1 MSIEHILIGKHHG
14 GSDYWRTPF
23 LLFKNLHREFGFTID
38 GAATKHDTLLPRF
51 TDDISRQSWLSEKV
65 FCNPPYSDIPS
76 FLLKASEAD
85 LVAFLIPHR
94 ANTSYW
100 LRHIYSNNHCH
111 EIRILHRA
119 VKYLPPAGH
128 NGLTIRSPF
137 PSAVVVFKKEP
148 RKHEIT
154 QMVCCADTL
163 LPLTII
169 NRGGLRGRPTIYP
182 PETLDS
188 FIKLYRQGKP
198 IKCIADVLRMPL
210 STSYR
215 IAQRFEL
222 KFS

>member
-1 MSIEHILIGKHHG
+1 MSHPIIHIGRYHG
-14 GSDYWRTPF
+14 GSDDWRTPYR
-23 LLFKNLHREFGFTID
+23 LFRNLHREFSFSMD
-38 GAATKHDTLLPRF
+38 GAATEHDALLPRF
-51 TDDISRQSWLSEKV
+51 TDDIHNQSWVGERV
-65 FCNPPYSDIPS
+65 FCNPPYSDTKT
-76 FLLKASEAD
+76 FLLKAAEAD
-85 LVAFLIPHR
+85 LAVFLIPYRPH
-94 ANTSYW
+94 TTYW
-100 LRHIYSNNHCH
+100 LKHLFTNPLCH

-128 NGLTIRSPF
+128 NGLAIRSPF
-137 PSAVVVFKKEP
+137 ASGIIVFKKEP

-198 IKCIADVLRMPL
+198 IKFIADALRMPL
-210 STSYR
+210 STTYR
-215 IAQRFEL
+215 IAQRL
-222 KFS
+222 S

>member
-1 MSIEHILIGKHHG
+1 MSHPIIHIGRHHG
-14 GSDYWRTPF
+14 GSDDWRTPYR
-23 LLFKNLHREFGFTID
+23 LFRNLHREFNFNLD
-38 GAATKHDTLLPRF
+38 GAATEHDALLPRF
-51 TDDISRQSWLSEKV
+51 TDDIHNQSWDGERV
-65 FCNPPYSDIPS
+65 FCNPPYSDTKT
-76 FLLKASEAD
+76 FLVKAPEAD
-85 LVAFLIPHR
+85 LAVFLIPYR
-94 ANTSYW
+94 PQTIYW
-100 LRHIYSNNHCH
+100 LKHIFTNPLCH

-128 NGLTIRSPF
+128 NGLVIRSPF
-137 PSAVVVFKKEP
+137 PSAVVVFKKEQ
-148 RKHEIT
+148 REHEIT

-198 IKCIADVLRMPL
+198 IKCIADALRMPL

-215 IAQRFEL
+215 IAQRL
-222 KFS
+222 S

>member
-14 GSDYWRTPF
+14 GSDCWRTPSPIF
-23 LLFKNLHREFGFTID
+23 RNLHCEFSFSLD

-51 TDDISRQSWLSEKV
+51 TDDIHNQSWVGERV

-76 FLLKASEAD
+76 FLLKSSESD
-85 LVAFLIPHR
+85 LAVFLIPYRPH
-94 ANTSYW
+94 TTYW
-100 LRHIYSNNHCH
+100 LEHVFTNPLCH

-119 VKYLPPAGH
+119 VKFLPPAGH
-128 NGLTIRSPF
+128 NGLVVRAPF
-137 PSAVVVFKKEP
+137 PAAIVIFKSES

-154 QMVCCADTL
+154 QMICCADTL

-198 IKCIADVLRMPL
+198 IKYIADVLRMPL

-215 IAQRFEL
+215 IAQRL
-222 KFS
+222 S

>member
-1 MSIEHILIGKHHG
+1 MSHPIIHIGRYHG
-14 GSDYWRTPF
+14 GSDDWRTPYR
-23 LLFKNLHREFGFTID
+23 LFRNLHREFSFSMD

-51 TDDISRQSWLSEKV
+51 TDDIHNQSWVGERV

-76 FLLKASEAD
+76 FLLKSAEAD
-85 LVAFLIPHR
+85 LAVFLIPYR
-94 ANTSYW
+94 PQTIYW
-100 LRHIYSNNHCH
+100 LEHIFTNPLCH

-128 NGLTIRSPF
+128 NGLVVRAPF
-137 PSAVVVFKKEP
+137 PAALVVFKKEP

-188 FIKLYRQGKP
+188 FIKLYRQGKS
-198 IKCIADVLRMPL
+198 IKCIADALRMPL

-215 IAQRFEL
+215 IAQRL
-222 KFS
+222 S

>member
-14 GSDYWRTPF
+14 GSDDWRTPYR
-23 LLFKNLHREFGFTID
+23 LFRNLHREFNFTSD
-38 GAATKHDTLLPRF
+38 GAATEYDTLLPRF
-51 TDDISRQSWLSEKV
+51 TDDIHNQSWVGERV
-65 FCNPPYSDIPS
+65 FCNPPYSDTKT
-76 FLLKASEAD
+76 FLLKAAEAD
-85 LVAFLIPHR
+85 LAVFLIPHR

-128 NGLTIRSPF
+128 NGLVIRSPF

-154 QMVCCADTL
+154 QMICCADTL

-198 IKCIADVLRMPL
+198 IKYIADVLRMPP

-215 IAQRFEL
+215 IAQRL
-222 KFS
+222 S

>member
-14 GSDYWRTPF
+14 GSDSWRTPP
-23 LLFKNLHREFGFTID
+23 LLFRNLHREFSFSMD
-38 GAATKHDTLLPRF
+38 GAATEHDTLLPRF
-51 TDDISRQSWLSEKV
+51 TDDISRQSWVSEKV

-76 FLLKASEAD
+76 FLIKASEAD
-85 LVAFLIPHR
+85 LAVFLIPYRPH
-94 ANTSYW
+94 TTYW
-100 LRHIYSNNHCH
+100 LRHIFTNPLCH

-119 VKYLPPAGH
+119 VKYLPPAGRR
-128 NGLTIRSPF
+128 GDVLRSPF
-137 PSAVVVFKKEP
+137 ASAIVIFKSES

-154 QMVCCADTL
+154 QMICCADTL

-198 IKCIADVLRMPL
+198 IKYIADALRMPL

-215 IAQRFEL
+215 IAQRL
-222 KFS
+222 S

>member
-1 MSIEHILIGKHHG
+1 MSHPIIHIGRYHG
-14 GSDYWRTPF
+14 GSDDWRTPYR
-23 LLFKNLHREFGFTID
+23 LFRNLHREFSFSMD
-38 GAATKHDTLLPRF
+38 GAATEHDALLPRF
-51 TDDISRQSWLSEKV
+51 TDDIHNQSWVGERV
-65 FCNPPYSDIPS
+65 FVNPPYSDIPS
-76 FLLKASEAD
+76 FLIKASEAD
-85 LVAFLIPHR
+85 LAVFLIPHR

-128 NGLTIRSPF
+128 NGLVVRAPF
-137 PSAVVVFKKEP
+137 PAALVVFKKEP

-198 IKCIADVLRMPL
+198 IKYIADVLRMPL
-210 STSYR
+210 STTYR
-215 IAQRFEL
+215 IVQRL
-222 KFS
+222 S

>member
-1 MSIEHILIGKHHG
+1 NHTDCPLTDFGGKTSIFSHPVYLFLRKFSLQDSRG
-14 GSDYWRTPF
+14 GS
-23 LLFKNLHREFGFTID
+23 
-38 GAATKHDTLLPRF
+38 
-51 TDDISRQSWLSEKV
+51 
-65 FCNPPYSDIPS
+65 YSDTKT
-76 FLLKASEAD
+76 FLVKASEAD
-85 LVAFLIPHR
+85 LAVFLIPYR
-94 ANTSYW
+94 PQTIYW
-100 LRHIYSNNHCH
+100 LKHIFTNPLCH

-154 QMVCCADTL
+154 QTVCCGDTL

-198 IKCIADVLRMPL
+198 IKCIADALRMPL

-215 IAQRFEL
+215 IAQRL
-222 KFS
+222 G

>member
-14 GSDYWRTPF
+14 GSDDWRTPYR
-23 LLFKNLHREFGFTID
+23 LFGFSID

-51 TDDISRQSWLSEKV
+51 TDDIHNQSWVGERV

-76 FLLKASEAD
+76 FLIKASEAD
-85 LVAFLIPHR
+85 LAVFLIPYRPH
-94 ANTSYW
+94 TTYW
-100 LRHIYSNNHCH
+100 LKHLFTNPLCH

-128 NGLTIRSPF
+128 NGLVVRAPF
-137 PSAVVVFKKEP
+137 PAALVVFKKEQ
-148 RKHEIT
+148 REHEIT
-154 QMVCCADTL
+154 QMICCADTL

-188 FIKLYRQGKP
+188 FIKLYMQGNS
-198 IKCIADVLRMPL
+198 IKCIADALRMPL

-215 IAQRFEL
+215 IAQRL
-222 KFS
+222 S

>member
-1 MSIEHILIGKHHG
+1 MSIECILIGKHHG
-14 GSDYWRTPF
+14 GSDCWRTPSLMF
-23 LLFKNLHREFGFTID
+23 RNLHREFSFSLD

-51 TDDISRQSWLSEKV
+51 TDDIHNQSWVGERV

-76 FLLKASEAD
+76 FLLKAPEAD
-85 LVAFLIPHR
+85 LAVFLIPYR
-94 ANTSYW
+94 PQTIYW
-100 LRHIYSNNHCH
+100 LKHIFTNPLCH

-128 NGLTIRSPF
+128 NGLVVRAPF
-137 PSAVVVFKKEP
+137 PAALVVFKKES
-148 RKHEIT
+148 RRHEIT
-154 QMVCCADTL
+154 QMICCADTL

-188 FIKLYRQGKP
+188 FIKLHRQGKS
-198 IKCIADVLRMPL
+198 IKCIADALRMPL

-215 IAQRFEL
+215 IAQRL
-222 KFS
+222 S

>member
-1 MSIEHILIGKHHG
+1 MSHPIINVGRYHG
-14 GSDYWRTPF
+14 GSDDWRTPYR
-23 LLFKNLHREFGFTID
+23 LFHNLHREFNFSLD
-38 GAATKHDTLLPRF
+38 GAATEHDALLPRF
-51 TDDISRQSWLSEKV
+51 TDDIHNQSWVGEKV

-76 FLLKASEAD
+76 FLLKSSESD
-85 LVAFLIPHR
+85 LAVFLIPYRPH
-94 ANTSYW
+94 TTYW
-100 LRHIYSNNHCH
+100 LEHIFTNPLCH

-128 NGLTIRSPF
+128 NGLVVRAPF
-137 PSAVVVFKKEP
+137 PAAVVVFRKET
-148 RKHEIT
+148 RRHEIT

-188 FIKLYRQGKP
+188 FIKLYGQGKT
-198 IKCIADVLRMPL
+198 IKYIADALRIPL

-215 IAQRFEL
+215 IAQRL
-222 KFS
+222 S

>member
-1 MSIEHILIGKHHG
+1 M
-14 GSDYWRTPF
+14 
-23 LLFKNLHREFGFTID
+23 LFKNLHHEFCFTLD
-38 GAATKHDTLLPRF
+38 GAATKHDALLPRF
-51 TDDISRQSWLSEKV
+51 TDDISRQSWDGERV

-76 FLLKASEAD
+76 FLLKAAEAD
-85 LVAFLIPHR
+85 LAVFLIPHR

-100 LRHIYSNNHCH
+100 LRYIYSNNHCH

-128 NGLTIRSPF
+128 NGLVVRAPF
-137 PSAVVVFKKEP
+137 PAALVVFKKEQ
-148 RKHEIT
+148 RGYEIT

-188 FIKLYRQGKP
+188 FIKLHRQGKS
-198 IKCIADVLRMPL
+198 IKYIADALRMPL

-215 IAQRFEL
+215 IAQRL
-222 KFS
+222 S

>member
-1 MSIEHILIGKHHG
+1 MSHPIIHIGRYHG
-14 GSDYWRTPF
+14 GSDDWRTPYR
-23 LLFKNLHREFGFTID
+23 LFRNLHHEFGFSMD
-38 GAATKHDTLLPRF
+38 GAANKHDALLPRF
-51 TDDISRQSWLSEKV
+51 TDDIHNQSWVGERV

-76 FLLKASEAD
+76 FLLKSSEAD
-85 LVAFLIPHR
+85 LAVFLIPYR
-94 ANTSYW
+94 PQTIYW
-100 LRHIYSNNHCH
+100 LKHIFTNPLCH

-128 NGLTIRSPF
+128 NGLVVRAPF
-137 PSAVVVFKKEP
+137 PAALVVFRKEP
-148 RKHEIT
+148 RRHEIT

-198 IKCIADVLRMPL
+198 IKYIADALRMPL

-215 IAQRFEL
+215 IAQRL
-222 KFS
+222 S

>member
-23 LLFKNLHREFGFTID
+23 LLFKNSHREFGFTLD
-38 GAATKHDTLLPRF
+38 GAATKHDALLPRF
-51 TDDISRQSWLSEKV
+51 TDDIRNQSWDGERV
-65 FCNPPYSDIPS
+65 FCNPPYSDTKT
-76 FLLKASEAD
+76 FLVKASEAD
-85 LVAFLIPHR
+85 LAVFLIPYR
-94 ANTSYW
+94 PQTIYW
-100 LRHIYSNNHCH
+100 LKHIFTNPLCH

-148 RKHEIT
+148 RRHEIT
-154 QMVCCADTL
+154 QMICCADTL

-188 FIKLYRQGKP
+188 FIKLYRQDKP
-198 IKCIADVLRMPL
+198 IKCIADALRMPL

-215 IAQRFEL
+215 IAQRL
-222 KFS
+222 S

>member
-14 GSDYWRTPF
+14 GSDCWRTPF
-23 LLFKNLHREFGFTID
+23 LIFRNLHREFGFSMD

-51 TDDISRQSWLSEKV
+51 TDDISRQSWVNEKV

-76 FLLKASEAD
+76 FLAKASEAD
-85 LVAFLIPHR
+85 LAVFLIPYRPH
-94 ANTSYW
+94 TTYW
-100 LRHIYSNNHCH
+100 LRHIFTNPLCH

-119 VKYLPPAGH
+119 VKFLPPAGH
-128 NGLTIRSPF
+128 NGLVIRSPF
-137 PSAVVVFKKEP
+137 ASAIVIFKSEP
-148 RKHEIT
+148 RRHEIT
-154 QMVCCADTL
+154 QMICCADTL

-188 FIKLYRQGKP
+188 FIKLHMQGKS
-198 IKCIADVLRMPL
+198 IKCIADALRIPL

-215 IAQRFEL
+215 IAQRL
-222 KFS
+222 S

>member
-1 MSIEHILIGKHHG
+1 MSHPIINVGRYHG
-14 GSDYWRTPF
+14 GSDDWRTPYR
-23 LLFKNLHREFGFTID
+23 LFHNLHREFNFNLD
-38 GAATKHDTLLPRF
+38 GAASKHDALLPRF
-51 TDDISRQSWLSEKV
+51 TDDIHNQSWVGEKV

-76 FLLKASEAD
+76 FLVKASESD
-85 LVAFLIPHR
+85 LAVFLIPHR

-128 NGLTIRSPF
+128 NGLAIRSPF
-137 PSAVVVFKKEP
+137 ASAIVIFKSEP
-148 RKHEIT
+148 RRHEIT

-188 FIKLYRQGKP
+188 FIKLYMQGKT
-198 IKCIADVLRMPL
+198 IKYIADALRMPL

-215 IAQRFEL
+215 IAQRL
-222 KFS
+222 S

>member
-1 MSIEHILIGKHHG
+1 MSHPIIHVGRYHG
-14 GSDYWRTPF
+14 GSDDWRTPYR
-23 LLFKNLHREFGFTID
+23 LFHNLNREYNLSLD
-38 GAATKHDTLLPRF
+38 GAATEHDALLPRF
-51 TDDISRQSWLSEKV
+51 TDDIHNQSWVGEKV

-76 FLLKASEAD
+76 FLSKAPEAN
-85 LVAFLIPHR
+85 LAVFLIPYRPH
-94 ANTSYW
+94 TTYW

-128 NGLTIRSPF
+128 NGLVIRSPF
-137 PSAVVVFKKEP
+137 ASAIVIFKSEP
-148 RKHEIT
+148 RRHEIT

-188 FIKLYRQGKP
+188 FIKLYMQGKS
-198 IKCIADVLRMPL
+198 IKYIADALRMPL

-215 IAQRFEL
+215 IAQRL
-222 KFS
+222 S

>member
-1 MSIEHILIGKHHG
+1 MSIECILVGKHHG

-38 GAATKHDTLLPRF
+38 GAATKHDALLPRF
-51 TDDISRQSWLSEKV
+51 TDDIRNQSWDGERV
-65 FCNPPYSDIPS
+65 FCNPPYSDTKT
-76 FLLKASEAD
+76 FLVKASEAD
-85 LVAFLIPHR
+85 LAVFLIPYR
-94 ANTSYW
+94 PQTIYW
-100 LRHIYSNNHCH
+100 LKHIFTNPLCH

-148 RKHEIT
+148 RRHEIT
-154 QMVCCADTL
+154 QMICCADTL

-198 IKCIADVLRMPL
+198 IKYIADALRMPL
-210 STSYR
+210 STTYR
-215 IAQRFEL
+215 IVQRL
-222 KFS
+222 G

>member
-1 MSIEHILIGKHHG
+1 MSIECILIGKHHG

-38 GAATKHDTLLPRF
+38 GAATKHDALLPRF
-51 TDDISRQSWLSEKV
+51 TDDIRNQSWDGERV
-65 FCNPPYSDIPS
+65 FCNPPYSDTKT
-76 FLLKASEAD
+76 FLVKASEAD
-85 LVAFLIPHR
+85 LAVFLIPYR
-94 ANTSYW
+94 PQTIYW
-100 LRHIYSNNHCH
+100 LKHIFTNPLCH

-148 RKHEIT
+148 RRHEIT
-154 QMVCCADTL
+154 QMICCADTL

-198 IKCIADVLRMPL
+198 IKYIADALRMPL
-210 STSYR
+210 STTYR
-215 IAQRFEL
+215 IVQRL
-222 KFS
+222 G

>member
-23 LLFKNLHREFGFTID
+23 LIFRNLHREFSFSLD
-38 GAATKHDTLLPRF
+38 GAATEHDTLLPRF
-51 TDDISRQSWLSEKV
+51 TNDISRQSWVSEKV

-85 LVAFLIPHR
+85 LAVFLIPYRPH
-94 ANTSYW
+94 TTYW
-100 LRHIYSNNHCH
+100 LKHIYSNNHCH

-128 NGLTIRSPF
+128 NGLAIRSPF
-137 PSAVVVFKKEP
+137 ASAIVIFKSES
-148 RKHEIT
+148 RKVEIT
-154 QMVCCADTL
+154 QMICCADTL

-182 PETLDS
+182 PGTLDS

-198 IKCIADVLRMPL
+198 IKCIADALRMPL

-215 IAQRFEL
+215 IAQRL
-222 KFS
+222 S

>member
-1 MSIEHILIGKHHG
+1 MSHPIIHIGRHHG
-14 GSDYWRTPF
+14 GSDCWRTPP
-23 LLFKNLHREFGFTID
+23 LLFRNLHREFSFSLD

-51 TDDISRQSWLSEKV
+51 TDDISRQSWVNERV

-76 FLLKASEAD
+76 FLLKAAEAD
-85 LVAFLIPHR
+85 LAVFLIPYR
-94 ANTSYW
+94 PQTIYW
-100 LRHIYSNNHCH
+100 LKHIFTNPLCH

-128 NGLTIRSPF
+128 NGLVVRAPF
-137 PSAVVVFKKEP
+137 PAALVVFKKET
-148 RKHEIT
+148 RRHEIT
-154 QMVCCADTL
+154 QMICCADTL

-188 FIKLYRQGKP
+188 FIKLYRQGNS
-198 IKCIADVLRMPL
+198 IKCIADALRMPL

-215 IAQRFEL
+215 IAQRL
-222 KFS
+222 S

>member
-14 GSDYWRTPF
+14 GSDCWRTPS
-23 LLFKNLHREFGFTID
+23 LLFRNLHREFSFSMD

-51 TDDISRQSWLSEKV
+51 TDDISRQSWVGEKV

-76 FLLKASEAD
+76 FLVKASEAD
-85 LVAFLIPHR
+85 LAVFLIPYR
-94 ANTSYW
+94 PQTIYW
-100 LRHIYSNNHCH
+100 LKHIFTNPLCH

-119 VKYLPPAGH
+119 VRYLPPAGH
-128 NGLTIRSPF
+128 NGLVIRSPF
-137 PSAVVVFKKEP
+137 ASAIVIFKSES

-154 QMVCCADTL
+154 QMVCCGDTL

-188 FIKLYRQGKP
+188 FIKLYRQGKL
-198 IKCIADVLRMPL
+198 IKCIADALRMPL

-215 IAQRFEL
+215 IAQRL
-222 KFS
+222 S

>member
-1 MSIEHILIGKHHG
+1 MSHPIINVGRYHG
-14 GSDYWRTPF
+14 GSDDWRTPYR
-23 LLFKNLHREFGFTID
+23 LFRNLHREFGFSMD

-51 TDDISRQSWLSEKV
+51 TDDISRQSWVSEKV

-76 FLLKASEAD
+76 FLAKASEAD
-85 LVAFLIPHR
+85 LAVFLIPYRPH
-94 ANTSYW
+94 TTYW
-100 LRHIYSNNHCH
+100 LKHIFTNPLCH

-128 NGLTIRSPF
+128 NGLVIRSPF
-137 PSAVVVFKKEP
+137 PSAIVIFKTES

-188 FIKLYRQGKP
+188 FIKLHRQGKS
-198 IKCIADVLRMPL
+198 IKCIADALRIPL

-215 IAQRFEL
+215 IAQRL
-222 KFS
+222 G

>member
-14 GSDYWRTPF
+14 GSDDWRTPF
-23 LLFKNLHREFGFTID
+23 LLFKNLHREFGFTLD

-51 TDDISRQSWLSEKV
+51 TDDIHNQSWDGERV
-65 FCNPPYSDIPS
+65 FCNPPYSDTKT
-76 FLLKASEAD
+76 FLVKASEAD
-85 LVAFLIPHR
+85 LAVFLIPYR
-94 ANTSYW
+94 PQTIYW
-100 LRHIYSNNHCH
+100 LKHIFTNPLCH

-137 PSAVVVFKKEP
+137 SSGVIIFKKEP

-198 IKCIADVLRMPL
+198 IKYIADALRMPL

-215 IAQRFEL
+215 IAQRL
-222 KFS
+222 S